1 MDREEDI
8 EEQDRSP
15 PKISRYT
22 EAQPEEISVPI
33 NHSSLSLRVEST
45 EQCSLSFLPFY
56 SSELGTKNGNIQKA
70 EKCKKR
76 ILAIKKRIAVLEK
89 QIKLNKNDAEKSM
102 LFPLTEAQ
110 QIQIDSICSHTDEES
125 IVIDK
130 FKNPI
135 QVKDL
140 KILKSQND
148 WLNDKIINFYVDL
161 ISERSTR
168 TSNPLP
174 TVYTFSTFFVER
186 FLTDGYKGVRRY
198 TKKIDIFSYDMI
210 LIPENIK
217 NIHWCMTII
226 NLKEKT
232 IRYYDSLGGG
242 HDLLLHALTTYLAEE
257 SMDKRHVA
265 YDIKEFS
272 LETVKDMPR
281 QENTHDCGV
290 FACMAAE
297 YVTRCQPL
305 NFTQKD
311 IPNLRSKMIL
321 EISSGR
327 LL

>member
-1 MDREEDI
+1 
-8 EEQDRSP
+8 
-15 PKISRYT
+15 
-22 EAQPEEISVPI
+22 
-33 NHSSLSLRVEST
+33 
-45 EQCSLSFLPFY
+45 
-56 SSELGTKNGNIQKA
+56 
-70 EKCKKR
+70 
-76 ILAIKKRIAVLEK
+76 
-89 QIKLNKNDAEKSM
+89 M

-135 QVKDL
+135 QVKVL

-242 HDLLLHALTTYLAEE
+242 HDLLLQALTTYLAEE

-272 LETVKDMPR
+272 LETVEDMPR